1 MEKEARILKKNKE
14 VYGRVWRKEK
24 EMRND
29 MIILCSKKKKKQ
41 TKFLSSKFA
50 FVFRKL
56 KLIHII
62 IIQNFS
68 L

>member
-29 MIILCSKKKKKQ
+29 MIILCSKKKKKD
-41 TKFLSSKFA
+41 K
-50 FVFRKL
+50 
-56 KLIHII
+56 IP
-62 IIQNFS
+62 
-68 L
+68 